1 VSDGSSNVS
10 CSLGGCLPIV
20 LTVLLLWAL
29 LFGVT
34 YGGKHHGVGCSCER
48 GVTVE

>member
-1 VSDGSSNVS
+1 MSENSSS
-10 CSLGGCLPIV
+10 GCGCFSLILF
-20 LTVLLLWAL
+20 VLLVWAL

-34 YGGKHHGVGCSCER
+34 YGGKHHFISCSCER